1 MKRNGERDRRFG
13 VVFVIFHGSAC
24 SVREEE
30 GTVVRIGE
38 KKEREKEG
46 CTPAVFCSRPERSF
60 FFNREF

>member
-38 KKEREKEG
+38 KKEREERRLHAG
-46 CTPAVFCSRPERSF
+46 RFLLPTRTVVFF
-60 FFNREF
+60 